1 MLSLAWSNAA
11 WSQLCSIINDIHM
24 WLVRYGT
31 HIPSFPF
38 AVLSSA
44 VDVTTHII
52 LVAADCQ
59 QSYCICSQLLAQ
71 VKHIW
76 LSVIF
81 GCRSIGR
88 ELAPW
93 QPPWTNIHFRQ
104 FFCRL
109 MKNVSVWGIFTHTQ
123 LISGWDL
130 CYIYPYV
137 HVHGY
142 ILYDIYWILG
152 LVTLAS
158 ATHLHLMLT
167 YRSQWFYFL
176 PEGRRRTLVNA
187 SSC

>member
-1 MLSLAWSNAA
+1 LLQGIDVLSLAWSNAA

-109 MKNVSVWGIFTHTQ
+109 MKNVSVWGIFTHTHSS
-123 LISGWDL
+123 LVAE
-130 CYIYPYV
+130 IYAT
-137 HVHGY
+137 Y
-142 ILYDIYWILG
+142 ILMYMYMGIFFMIFTES
-152 LVTLAS
+152 LV
-158 ATHLHLMLT
+158 
-167 YRSQWFYFL
+167 
-176 PEGRRRTLVNA
+176 
-187 SSC
+187 